1 MNNEEL
7 KSNLLSSKH
16 WLRLLYMLLFAV
28 ILYVAIM
35 VVWVLV
41 VVQFLFSL
49 ITGQDNFKIRQFAY
63 SLSTYIYQTLKF
75 LTYSSDEKP
84 FPFADWPVSDLPDV
98 APTDEPTDDP
108 DVVVEVVEVV
118 EVEIVTEDDPKPNP
132 DSAPNVAP
140 DGPDDAPK

>member
-16 WLRLLYMLLFAV
+16 WLRLVYMLLFAV
-28 ILYVAIM
+28 ILYAAIM

-41 VVQFLFSL
+41 LVQFLFSL

-84 FPFADWPVSDLPDV
+84 FPFTDWPASDLPDV
-98 APTDEPTDDP
+98 APVDEP

-118 EVEIVTEDDPKPNP
+118 EVEIVTEDEPKPKP
-132 DSAPNVAP
+132 DSDPDVAP
-140 DGPDDAPK
+140 GGPGDTPR

>member
-16 WLRLLYMLLFAV
+16 WLRLVYMLLFAV
-28 ILYVAIM
+28 ILYAAIM

-41 VVQFLFSL
+41 LVQFLFSL
-49 ITGQDNFKIRQFAY
+49 ITGLDNFKIRQFAY

-84 FPFADWPVSDLPDV
+84 FPFTDWPASDLPDV
-98 APTDEPTDDP
+98 APVDEP

-118 EVEIVTEDDPKPNP
+118 EVEIVTEDEPKPKP
-132 DSAPNVAP
+132 DIDPDVAP
-140 DGPDDAPK
+140 GGPDDAPR